1 MAESGGSTWAL
12 VIRDDGEA
20 SVVPLSDVPALQAAE
35 EVVAGTTDDNPTFIV
50 LHAQNEGSGGT
61 EGTGSVV
68 TDGTTDKATHDNLS
82 DLISLSATQDE
93 GGGGVGHLSSAVIS
107 IAEAS
112 QHLSAI
118 GPGGLEAL
126 PIRVLTTHEETTEDL
141 HHHHHHHHH
150 LPISTQSSANTNT
163 IQVPS
168 AHLLHTLSSPS
179 DPTTRVL
186 VEEDSHNKKI
196 STFTSKV
203 DRWAEKLAS
212 SSDLIEPFEC
222 VEATLSRDL
231 TSQLGLTWDSGIW
244 VNLRGASGEGVRVRE
259 SGPGQVVISGTLVE
273 LLASRDM
280 ILLEIQKIRGL
291 SSQRAATLGGE
302 SREVGVMCNLI
313 SPPPP
318 PLPPPPPPP
327 PPPSI
332 SPPPPPPSL
341 PPPPPQAVQHPTTTT
356 ITTIPIQRPL
366 SAVDVPSIGH
376 INSFAHH
383 KRSAKI
389 PSFPHPTAAAAA
401 TTKARGGRDRQ
412 GDRMK
417 EIGERKHH
425 KSRKLSDWGYI
436 KLENE
441 NESIDDELSQGMS
454 PALQEFSPSVEI
466 PITELKSEVTCE
478 ETILIS
484 EEGDSGDSSIKTTK
498 RKLSPIG
505 KTISQNR
512 LVGVSGGGGGSNSNC
527 GVMLG
532 KDHHKN
538 LTFTSLIEDME
549 LKPLENE
556 KLYPRDLYSNVKQ
569 HRHRGKPD
577 MSKKLPHS
585 RRTRV
590 KEKYKGERRPEEER
604 KAVSARREQ
613 QQEEE
618 EEEDDDDDEEEEEEE
633 EEEGTVRGQEGEV
646 KYKFSCKICSYKSM
660 RENQFLKHMQL
671 HDKGLAL
678 YRCEECS
685 FVSIRASHLRRHKM
699 THAQLVLRCH
709 LCPYTCDDDRKLL
722 AKHIRVRHQAQPHK
736 LPKPSVNEYECE
748 ECEYKTSWLYA
759 FQRHR
764 RTHTATKMA
773 VTHSCPQCAYKTVRR
788 EHFLRH
794 IKNVHQNCRP
804 FLCDICGKAFKR
816 QDALKQHHV
825 SHYQTVGSGGGGGGG
840 GQPGPYGFVCRVCQ
854 KVCRSAAYLKE
865 HMATHSEERSF
876 LCEVCGASFKTRSV
890 QRNHVLTIHRRPRAF
905 TCPACDKR
913 FNTNFALRRH
923 MKQHDANCSV
933 SEVDGLAPSLS
944 QPTRLT
950 TNNRFCNLSPSS
962 PPCPLTH
969 SNARGMLRLEDGGG
983 GRSRNLNLPS
993 SPSPPPPQQ
1002 QQQPSHPQHQPSSA
1016 YHITIDGQPAIILPD
1031 LNPSTTSHQRDTNNL
1046 TNGGNTVLMEGDC
1059 IGGGGLTT
1067 IPQQQQQQQQHNT
1080 GGVGTVVTTTT
1091 TIDGVGGGSV
1101 MAGRA
1106 TGVTV
1111 PVASTSV
1118 HILNQDGLPTSSP
1131 GELILTGKTYE
1142 PGHTN
1147 TNTAN
1152 TTDPSTTTT
1161 TTTYLTPDQHHHHH
1175 QSPTSTLLYLTT
1187 NFN

>member
-68 TDGTTDKATHDNLS
+68 TDGTTDKTTHDNLS
-82 DLISLSATQDE
+82 DLISLSATQE
-93 GGGGVGHLSSAVIS
+93 EGGVGHLSSAVIS
-107 IAEAS
+107 IADAS

-126 PIRVLTTHEETTEDL
+126 PIQVLTAHEETTEDL

-150 LPISTQSSANTNT
+150 HLPITTQSPANTNNTNNTNT

-179 DPTTRVL
+179 DPTSTRVL

-196 STFTSKV
+196 SAFTSKV

-244 VNLRGASGEGVRVRE
+244 VNLRGTSGEGVRVRE

-318 PLPPPPPPP
+318 PLPPPPSSSTP
-327 PPPSI
+327 
-332 SPPPPPPSL
+332 

-356 ITTIPIQRPL
+356 TITTIPIQWP
-366 SAVDVPSIGH
+366 SSTVDVPSIGH

-389 PSFPHPTAAAAA
+389 ASFPHPAASAA
-401 TTKARGGRDRQ
+401 KARGGRDRQ
-412 GDRMK
+412 GDRVK
-417 EIGERKHH
+417 EIGERKQH
-425 KSRKLSDWGYI
+425 KSRKLPDWGYI

-454 PALQEFSPSVEI
+454 PALQEFTPSVEI

-484 EEGDSGDSSIKTTK
+484 EEGDSEDSSMKATK

-512 LVGVSGGGGGSNSNC
+512 IVGVGGGGGSSSNC

-556 KLYPRDLYSNVKQ
+556 KLYQRDLYSNVKQ

-590 KEKYKGERRPEEER
+590 KEKYKGERKPEEER
-604 KAVSARREQ
+604 KAVSGRREQ
-613 QQEEE
+613 QHEEEE
-618 EEEDDDDDEEEEEEE
+618 EEEDDDEEEEEEEE

-923 MKQHDANCSV
+923 MKQHDASV
-933 SEVDGLAPSLS
+933 SDVDGLATSLP

-950 TNNRFCNLSPSS
+950 TNNNRFCSLSPSS
-962 PPCPLTH
+962 PPCPITH
-969 SNARGMLRLEDGGG
+969 SNTRGMLRMEDGGG
-983 GRSRNLNLPS
+983 GTSRNLPS
-993 SPSPPPPQQ
+993 SPSPPPPPPPPPPPQ
-1002 QQQPSHPQHQPSSA
+1002 HPQHQPSSA

-1031 LNPSTTSHQRDTNNL
+1031 LNPSTTQHQRDTNNL
-1046 TNGGNTVLMEGDC
+1046 TNGGNTMLVEGDC
-1059 IGGGGLTT
+1059 SGGGGLTT
-1067 IPQQQQQQQQHNT
+1067 IPQQQQQQQHT
-1080 GGVGTVVTTTT
+1080 DGGG
-1091 TIDGVGGGSV
+1091 GGGGGSSV
-1101 MAGRA
+1101 VTGRA
-1106 TGVTV
+1106 VGAGGVGVTV
-1111 PVASTSV
+1111 PVAAASV

-1131 GELILTGKTYE
+1131 GELILAGKTV
-1142 PGHTN
+1142 PPPHS
-1147 TNTAN
+1147 
-1152 TTDPSTTTT
+1152 ST
-1161 TTTYLTPDQHHHHH
+1161 
-1175 QSPTSTLLYLTT
+1175 SPQTSTDSTDTGLSLKSQPS
-1187 NFN
+1187 N